1 MDVPFFSLLL
11 TLDNWVLPRDLSG
24 FPLKVTLTRGKMG
37 LAGESFV
44 GRMKEKDVWFLVVKG
59 LELIHSA
66 Y

>member
-1 MDVPFFSLLL
+1 M
-11 TLDNWVLPRDLSG
+11 LPRDLAG

-59 LELIHSA
+59 LELIPSA